1 MTIHLAAKLHE
12 MPPATLTAFT
22 LSVAAHVGLML
33 WFGPVTIRAP
43 QAAAFEPIEVALVS
57 EPAPRHTLKS
67 ALRLPVHP
75 RAVNPEESQT
85 ETGAAEPARASSS
98 SQNEEPLVETRYD
111 VRSLNNPKPPYP
123 LAARRLS
130 MEGRVILRAH
140 VRENGQCTDVQLRQ
154 SSGYEL
160 LDAAALQTVRRWR
173 FIPASRGETAVASW
187 VEIPITFRLR
197 EAAQGGAGYGAKDAN
212 ESAMN

>member
-1 MTIHLAAKLHE
+1 MTIPLAASLRE

-33 WFGPVTIRAP
+33 WFGPVAIRAP
-43 QAAAFEPIEVALVS
+43 QIAAFEPIEVALVS
-57 EPAPRHTLKS
+57 EPAPRHVLKS
-67 ALRLPVHP
+67 VSRLPIHP
-75 RAVNPEESQT
+75 QGTINPDASEPVTSQT
-85 ETGAAEPARASSS
+85 ETGAAEPARMASSS
-98 SQNEEPLVETRYD
+98 QSEEPLVESRYD

-123 LAARRLS
+123 LAARRHG
-130 MEGRVILRAH
+130 MEGRVILHAH

-160 LDAAALQTVRRWR
+160 LDAAALQTVKRWR

-197 EAAQGGAGYGAKDAN
+197 DELARN
-212 ESAMN
+212 